1 LGSDLPFFEFGKEN
15 GFAGRVIVAAQN
27 GLAHQVFVCV
37 RSLFP
42 ETGDAMITEEV
53 RKFPTRK

>member
-1 LGSDLPFFEFGKEN
+1 VLVCLEQSL
-15 GFAGRVIVAAQN
+15 
-27 GLAHQVFVCV
+27 CV